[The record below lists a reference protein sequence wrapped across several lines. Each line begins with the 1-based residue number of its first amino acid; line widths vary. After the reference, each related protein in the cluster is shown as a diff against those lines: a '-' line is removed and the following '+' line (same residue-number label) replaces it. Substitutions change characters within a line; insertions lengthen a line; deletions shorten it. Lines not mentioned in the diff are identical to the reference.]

1 MFKRYSSST
10 KVILF
15 YLSILIGLSSCNVS
29 SSSDE
34 SKLTPEDAINSL
46 ADLSPTEGA
55 QFFVDNREQ
64 YPFLDTLYVENIV
77 PIIGQCSFD
86 TIKAVKEKVKKTV
99 LPLNG

>member
-29 SSSDE
+29 SSSVE

-46 ADLSPTEGA
+46 ADLSPTEWA
-55 QFFVDNREQ
+55 QFIVDNREQ
-64 YPFLDTLYVENIV
+64 YPFLDCLYSIKTTLSYNGDNVFNI
-77 PIIGQCSFD
+77 
-86 TIKAVKEKVKKTV
+86 
-99 LPLNG
+99 